1 MSTLRESQTLA
12 DTAPIPSGSEAIGHL
27 RRRESATE
35 AMLRQIDDKLSR
47 LDSARTERANALNRI
62 RHELVLAL
70 KGKQAV
76 PVSNERRAAQ

>member
-1 MSTLRESQTLA
+1 MDNPNVSQR
-12 DTAPIPSGSEAIGHL
+12 IGQL

-70 KGKQAV
+70 KGGQAV
-76 PVSNERRAAQ
+76 PVSDEQLAAR